1 MWTGRL
7 SSDRRSVPSIRF
19 ARTDACRA
27 GRCRRAEQ
35 SLSTARQSR
44 AGHPRLCFFFPPFL
58 PSPSH
63 AQQQQ
68 QYGRA
73 RRAVEK
79 LNQAR
84 SPLDP
89 QLELGH
95 TLTRSQLASAHS
107 ALAQSQSFPPSP
119 TPPPPPLPQLFL
131 SRVCSSCPA
140 SRPADQINRT
150 YTATTLTMADSD
162 GTFHRHCFTAS
173 PEPPPPSPS
182 GPRRATRLVHATT
195 LDIRPLHL

>member
-7 SSDRRSVPSIRF
+7 SSDRRSVPSVRF

-27 GRCRRAEQ
+27 GRYRRAEQ
-35 SLSTARQSR
+35 TLSTARQSR

-107 ALAQSQSFPPSP
+107 ALAQSQSFPLSP
-119 TPPPPPLPQLFL
+119 TPPPSPPSSTLPLPCLLVLPSQQT
-131 SRVCSSCPA
+131 SRS
-140 SRPADQINRT
+140 DQSHLHSNNT
-150 YTATTLTMADSD
+150 HH
-162 GTFHRHCFTAS
+162 G
-173 PEPPPPSPS
+173 
-182 GPRRATRLVHATT
+182 RL
-195 LDIRPLHL
+195 